1 MKNIYIFVCVFVCTL
16 HVALLM
22 YVYTQDNETDIA
34 FKNYFS
40 GSKYFFFVC
49 QFTFYGKIKLYIAL
63 KYLYI

>member
-22 YVYTQDNETDIA
+22 YVYIQDNKTDIA

-40 GSKYFFFVC
+40 GNKYFFLYVNLLFMV
-49 QFTFYGKIKLYIAL
+49 KLNYIL
-63 KYLYI
+63 L